1 MSDTLIGLLYSS
13 SLQLKDVLG
22 SRTGEFERDLRERLT
37 RHVPNDRFEEDIEFT
52 IISARK
58 RTMSK

>member
-1 MSDTLIGLLYSS
+1 M
-13 SLQLKDVLG
+13 DVGYVDRIALFELVTAERRN
-22 SRTGEFERDLRERLT
+22 RTGELERDLRERLT